1 MSMDTLMKEYYAA
14 APELQQAAIK
24 AALDALHGKKPG
36 GDKKDDG
43 DWVMSREEV
52 AAKFKCSPK
61 TVSRYA
67 KDGTIRR
74 ICFGKKGKRA
84 SNGYSAKSVEAALAK
99 SVEAAPETATA

>member
-14 APELQQAAIK
+14 APELQRAAIL
-24 AALDALHGKKPG
+24 AALDVLHGKRPDG
-36 GDKKDDG
+36 GEKDDG
-43 DWVMSREEV
+43 DWVMTREEV

-74 ICFGKKGKRA
+74 ICFGKKGQRA
-84 SNGYSAKSVEAALAK
+84 SNGYSGKSVEAALQR
-99 SVEAAPETATA
+99 ATA